1 MENHPA
7 DDHGNSGH
15 YRFCDR
21 AFCHERH
28 TARRCRY
35 GNQYGGGLRGPFPG
49 EHHIRNLCLC
59 TASTN
64 ITEIIQELNEDTQ
77 RANETIEHSVASVEK
92 QTSLIENTREK
103 FGKVGDEVAELTRNI
118 DAAEASIQKILES
131 IYALAQNLDASV

>member
-1 MENHPA
+1 MA
-7 DDHGNSGH
+7 D
-15 YRFCDR
+15 
-21 AFCHERH
+21 E
-28 TARRCRY
+28 
-35 GNQYGGGLRGPFPG
+35 
-49 EHHIRNLCLC
+49 IRQLSEQ
-59 TASTN
+59 TKPASTN

-131 IYALAQNLDASV
+131 IYALSQNLDASV